1 MIKALILDWA
11 GTTVDHGCLA
21 PVVVLQEIFSLRGVP
36 LERREARHEMGLLKK
51 DQIRAICALPRVAEA
66 WATKHGA
73 VPTEKDVLALFE
85 SFIPR
90 QLNILEHHSGVIE
103 GVVDFVAE
111 VRRRGIRIGS
121 STGYTRDML
130 DVVMRRAARDGYAP
144 DASVT
149 PDEVGGGRP
158 APWMVFRNAQL
169 LNVYPLSH
177 CVKIGDTPSD
187 IKEGKNAGMWTIG
200 LTSCGNEVGLTAPEF
215 SALPVGERAVRTL
228 EAEQSLRRY
237 RPDYLAERLADCLPL
252 LDDIA
257 MRIEE

>member
-73 VPTEKDVLALFE
+73 APTEKDVQALFE
-85 SFIPR
+85 SFVPR
-90 QLNILEHHSGVIE
+90 QLNILEHHSGVID

-121 STGYTRDML
+121 STGYT
-130 DVVMRRAARDGYAP
+130 
-144 DASVT
+144 VT

-158 APWMVFRNAQL
+158 APWMIFRNAQL
-169 LNVYPLSH
+169 LNVYPLSQ

-215 SALPVGERAVRTL
+215 AALPVGERAVRAL